1 MMSGVIGRNAPRI
14 AFQERIRMKI
24 QKMLAAG
31 VFVAA
36 GLASFSTR
44 LEAQAPAGAGTS
56 QQENGAT
63 PSQHAGLTA
72 DPHVEYKKVAYSR
85 PSESTKF
92 KNYLFDGFGPYPIV
106 GAALV
111 AGINQAD
118 ASPPEWGGGMGG
130 YGRRVGSNY
139 GINIISTTTRYG
151 LSEVLHQDTMYYRCQ
166 CKGFFPRLGHALVST
181 LAARHGEEGHYTF
194 SVPALVAPYVG
205 TMVATHTWYP
215 GRYNNSD
222 AFRMGNYNL
231 LALAGGNVALEFL
244 YRGPHTFLSKIYL
257 NNRHMAP
264 DPEPVR

>member
-1 MMSGVIGRNAPRI
+1 
-14 AFQERIRMKI
+14 MKTRT
-24 QKMLAAG
+24 MLAAG
-31 VFVAA
+31 LFAA
-36 GLASFSTR
+36 VGLATFPVR
-44 LEAQAPAGAGTS
+44 ICAQAPAGAGTS
-56 QQENGAT
+56 QQDSNAA
-63 PSQHAGLTA
+63 PSQHLAATT
-72 DPHVEYKKVAYSR
+72 DPRSYKKTAYTR

-92 KNYLFDGFGPYPIV
+92 KNYLFDGFGPYPIA
-106 GAALV
+106 GAAIV

-118 ASPPEWGGGMGG
+118 NAPPEWGGGAEA
-130 YGRRVGSNY
+130 YGKRVGSNY

-151 LSEVLHQDTMYYRCQ
+151 LSQVLHQDTLYYRCQ

-215 GRYNNSD
+215 ARYNYSD

-257 NNRHMAP
+257 NNRHMAA
-264 DPEPVR
+264 DPEPDR

>member
-1 MMSGVIGRNAPRI
+1 
-14 AFQERIRMKI
+14 MKI
-24 QKMLAAG
+24 KTILAAG
-31 VFVAA
+31 LFAAA
-36 GLASFSTR
+36 GLASLPAR
-44 LEAQAPAGAGTS
+44 VGAQAPAGAGTS
-56 QQENGAT
+56 QQDNSAK
-63 PSQHAGLTA
+63 PSQHAALTV
-72 DPHVEYKKVAYSR
+72 DSHGYQKISYSR

-92 KNYLFDGFGPYPIV
+92 KNYLFDGYGPYPIV
-106 GAALV
+106 GSAIV

-118 ASPPEWGGGMGG
+118 ATPPEWGGGMEA
-130 YGRRVGSNY
+130 YGKRVGSNY
-139 GINIISTTTRYG
+139 GINIISTTTRYA
-151 LSEVLHQDTMYYRCQ
+151 LSEALHQDTLYYRCQ

-215 GRYNNSD
+215 ARYNYSD

-264 DPEPVR
+264 DPEPDR

>member
-1 MMSGVIGRNAPRI
+1 
-14 AFQERIRMKI
+14 MKI
-24 QKMLAAG
+24 RTMLAAG
-31 VFVAA
+31 LFTAV
-36 GLASFSTR
+36 GLAAFPVR
-44 LEAQAPAGAGTS
+44 IRAQAPAGAGTS
-56 QQENGAT
+56 QQDSSAA
-63 PSQHAGLTA
+63 PSQHLAATT
-72 DPHVEYKKVAYSR
+72 DPHGYKNIAYTR

-92 KNYLFDGFGPYPIV
+92 KNYLFDGFGPYPIA
-106 GAALV
+106 GAAIV

-118 ASPPEWGGGMGG
+118 NTPPEWGGGAEA
-130 YGRRVGSNY
+130 YGKRVGSNY
-139 GINIISTTTRYG
+139 GINIITTTTRYG
-151 LSEVLHQDTMYYRCQ
+151 LSEVLHQDTLYYRCQ

-181 LAARHGEEGHYTF
+181 LAARHGDEGHYTF

-215 GRYNNSD
+215 GRYNASD

-264 DPEPVR
+264 DPEPDR

>member
-1 MMSGVIGRNAPRI
+1 MS
-14 AFQERIRMKI
+14 MKTRT
-24 QKMLAAG
+24 MLAAG
-31 VFVAA
+31 LFAA
-36 GLASFSTR
+36 VGLATFPVR
-44 LEAQAPAGAGTS
+44 ICAQAPAGAGTS
-56 QQENGAT
+56 QQDSNAA
-63 PSQHAGLTA
+63 PSQHLAATT
-72 DPHVEYKKVAYSR
+72 DPRGYKKTAYAR
-85 PSESTKF
+85 PSESIKF
-92 KNYLFDGFGPYPIV
+92 KNYLFDGFGPYPIA
-106 GAALV
+106 GAAIV

-118 ASPPEWGGGMGG
+118 NTPPEWGGGAEA
-130 YGRRVGSNY
+130 YGKRVGSNY

-151 LSEVLHQDTMYYRCQ
+151 LSQVLHQDTLYYRCQ

-215 GRYNNSD
+215 ARYNYSD

-257 NNRHMAP
+257 NNRHMAA
-264 DPEPVR
+264 DPEPDR

>member
-1 MMSGVIGRNAPRI
+1 
-14 AFQERIRMKI
+14 MKI
-24 QKMLAAG
+24 RTMLAAG
-31 VFVAA
+31 LFAA
-36 GLASFSTR
+36 LGLAAFPVR
-44 LEAQAPAGAGTS
+44 IGAQAPAGAGTS
-56 QQENGAT
+56 QQDSNAA
-63 PSQHAGLTA
+63 PSQHLAAST
-72 DPHVEYKKVAYSR
+72 DPHGYKGIAYTR
-85 PSESTKF
+85 PSEGTKF
-92 KNYLFDGFGPYPIV
+92 KNYLFDGFGPYPIA
-106 GAALV
+106 GAAIV

-118 ASPPEWGGGMGG
+118 NTPPEWGGGAEAFGK
-130 YGRRVGSNY
+130 RVGSNY
-139 GINIISTTTRYG
+139 GINIITTTTRYG
-151 LSEVLHQDTMYYRCQ
+151 LSEVLHQDTLYYRCQ

-215 GRYNNSD
+215 GRYNASD

-264 DPEPVR
+264 DAEPDR